1 MTSLSLLFLRQRCN
15 NGQATGLS
23 VANVGRGLTSS
34 LCANSIKAM
43 ESREIYNE
51 LTDAVIERPVAFS
64 VGKERMNLF
73 HASLG
78 KMYLVAR
85 LLDSMKV
92 SQQRLSEDPFSEAA
106 RLCRFSR
113 ENVARLIS
121 FYTVKDKEDHFNNEL
136 IEHRCSILSTLND
149 EELATLLM
157 IVLTQDSSDRF
168 IKEYG
173 IDKERQ
179 LVQKIVKHKRDKGN
193 LSFGGKTVYGTLI
206 DSACERY
213 GWSFDY
219 VVWGI
224 SYTNLRMI
232 TADSVVSMYLSKEDM
247 KKLHVSADREVIDAS
262 DPKNFEK
269 IKAMLEE

>member
-1 MTSLSLLFLRQRCN
+1 M
-15 NGQATGLS
+15 
-23 VANVGRGLTSS
+23 
-34 LCANSIKAM
+34 
-43 ESREIYNE
+43 YNE
-51 LTDAVIERPVAFS
+51 LTDAVIERPVDFS
-64 VGKERMNLF
+64 VGKTRLNLYQ
-73 HASLG
+73 ASLG
-78 KMYLVAR
+78 KMFLVTR

-92 SQQRLSEDPFSEAA
+92 SQQRLSEDAFSEAA
-106 RLCRFSR
+106 RLCRFNR
-113 ENVARLIS
+113 ENVVRLIA
-121 FYTVKDKEDHFNNEL
+121 FYTVKHKEDHFNNEL
-136 IEHRCSILSTLND
+136 IEQRCSILSTLDD
-149 EELATLLM
+149 EELTTLLM
-157 IVLTQDSSDRF
+157 IVLTQDSSDKF

-173 IDKERQ
+173 IDKEKQ
-179 LVQKIVKHKRDKGN
+179 IVQRIVKYKQDKGN

-232 TADSVVSMYLSKEDM
+232 TADSVVSMYLSKDDM

>member
-1 MTSLSLLFLRQRCN
+1 M
-15 NGQATGLS
+15 
-23 VANVGRGLTSS
+23 
-34 LCANSIKAM
+34 
-43 ESREIYNE
+43 YNE
-51 LTDAVIERPVAFS
+51 LTDAVIERPVDFS
-64 VGKERMNLF
+64 VGKKRLNLYQ
-73 HASLG
+73 ASLG
-78 KMYLVAR
+78 KMFLVTR

-92 SQQRLSEDPFSEAA
+92 SQQRLSEDAFSEAA
-106 RLCRFSR
+106 RLCRFNR
-113 ENVARLIS
+113 DNVVRLIA
-121 FYTVKDKEDHFNNEL
+121 FYTVKYKEDHFNNEL
-136 IEHRCSILSTLND
+136 IEQRCSILSTLDDD
-149 EELATLLM
+149 ELTTLLM
-157 IVLTQDSSDRF
+157 IVLTQDSSDKF

-173 IDKERQ
+173 IDKEKQ
-179 LVQKIVKHKRDKGN
+179 IVQRIVKYKQDKGN

-232 TADSVVSMYLSKEDM
+232 TADSVVSMYLSKDDM

>member
-1 MTSLSLLFLRQRCN
+1 
-15 NGQATGLS
+15 
-23 VANVGRGLTSS
+23 
-34 LCANSIKAM
+34 M

-51 LTDAVIERPVAFS
+51 LTDAVIERPVSFS
-64 VGKERMNLF
+64 VGKESMNLYP
-73 HASLG
+73 ASLG

-85 LLDSMKV
+85 LLDSMNV
-92 SQQRLSEDPFSEAA
+92 SQKRLSEDPFSEAA
-106 RLCRFSR
+106 RLCRYHK
-113 ENVARLIS
+113 ENVARLIA
-121 FYTVKDKEDHFNNEL
+121 FYTVKDRESHFDHEL
-136 IEHRCSILSTLND
+136 INHRCSVLSTLD
-149 EELATLLM
+149 EEELTTLLM
-157 IVLTQDSSDRF
+157 VVLTQDSSDKF

-179 LVQKIVKHKRDKGN
+179 TVQKILKYKRDKGN
-193 LSFGGKTVYGTLI
+193 LSFGGRTVYGTLI

-262 DPKNFEK
+262 DPKNFER

>member
-1 MTSLSLLFLRQRCN
+1 M
-15 NGQATGLS
+15 
-23 VANVGRGLTSS
+23 
-34 LCANSIKAM
+34 
-43 ESREIYNE
+43 YNE
-51 LTDAVIERPVAFS
+51 LTDAVIERPVDFS
-64 VGKERMNLF
+64 VGKTRLNLYQ
-73 HASLG
+73 ASLG
-78 KMYLVAR
+78 KMFLVTR

-92 SQQRLSEDPFSEAA
+92 SQQRLSEDAFSEAA
-106 RLCRFSR
+106 RLCRFNR
-113 ENVARLIS
+113 ENVVRLIA
-121 FYTVKDKEDHFNNEL
+121 FYTVKYKEDHFNNEL
-136 IEHRCSILSTLND
+136 IERRCSILSTLDD
-149 EELATLLM
+149 EELTTLLM
-157 IVLTQDSSDRF
+157 IVLTQDSSDKF

-173 IDKERQ
+173 IDKEKQ
-179 LVQKIVKHKRDKGN
+179 IVQRIVKYKQDKGN

-232 TADSVVSMYLSKEDM
+232 TADSVVSMYLSKDDM

>member
-1 MTSLSLLFLRQRCN
+1 M
-15 NGQATGLS
+15 
-23 VANVGRGLTSS
+23 
-34 LCANSIKAM
+34 
-43 ESREIYNE
+43 YNE
-51 LTDAVIERPVAFS
+51 LTDAVIERPVDFS
-64 VGKERMNLF
+64 VGKKRLNLYQ
-73 HASLG
+73 ASLG
-78 KMYLVAR
+78 KMFLVTR

-92 SQQRLSEDPFSEAA
+92 SQQRLSEDAFSEAA
-106 RLCRFSR
+106 RLCRFNR
-113 ENVARLIS
+113 ENVVRLIA
-121 FYTVKDKEDHFNNEL
+121 FYTVKYKEDHFNNEL
-136 IEHRCSILSTLND
+136 IEQRCSILSTLDDD
-149 EELATLLM
+149 ELTTLLM
-157 IVLTQDSSDRF
+157 IVLTQDSSDKF

-173 IDKERQ
+173 IDKEKQ
-179 LVQKIVKHKRDKGN
+179 IVQRIVKYKQDKGN

-232 TADSVVSMYLSKEDM
+232 TADSVVSMYLSKDDM

>member
-1 MTSLSLLFLRQRCN
+1 
-15 NGQATGLS
+15 
-23 VANVGRGLTSS
+23 
-34 LCANSIKAM
+34 
-43 ESREIYNE
+43 
-51 LTDAVIERPVAFS
+51 
-64 VGKERMNLF
+64 MNLF

-113 ENVARLIS
+113 ENVVRLIS
-121 FYTVKDKEDHFNNEL
+121 FYTVKDKEDHFDNEL
-136 IEHRCSILSTLND
+136 IEHRCSVLSTLDD

-157 IVLTQDSSDRF
+157 IVLTQDSSDRL

-179 LVQKIVKHKRDKGN
+179 LVQKIVKYKRDKGN

-232 TADSVVSMYLSKEDM
+232 TADSVVSMYLSKDDM

>member
-1 MTSLSLLFLRQRCN
+1 ME
-15 NGQATGLS
+15 
-23 VANVGRGLTSS
+23 RGLTPS
-34 LCANSIKAM
+34 LCANSKKAM

-51 LTDAVIERPVAFS
+51 LTDAIIERPVAFS

-113 ENVARLIS
+113 ENVVRLIS
-121 FYTVKDKEDHFNNEL
+121 FYTVKDKEDHFDNEL
-136 IEHRCSILSTLND
+136 IEHRCSILSTLD
-149 EELATLLM
+149 EKELATLLM
-157 IVLTQDSSDRF
+157 MVLTQDSSDRF

-179 LVQKIVKHKRDKGN
+179 LVQKIVRYKRDKGN

-219 VVWGI
+219 VVWEI

-232 TADSVVSMYLSKEDM
+232 TADSVVSMYLSKDDM
-247 KKLHVSADREVIDAS
+247 KKLHVSADREVINAS

>member
-1 MTSLSLLFLRQRCN
+1 
-15 NGQATGLS
+15 
-23 VANVGRGLTSS
+23 
-34 LCANSIKAM
+34 
-43 ESREIYNE
+43 
-51 LTDAVIERPVAFS
+51 
-64 VGKERMNLF
+64 MNLF

-92 SQQRLSEDPFSEAA
+92 SQQRLSEDAFSEAA
-106 RLCRFSR
+106 RLCKFSR
-113 ENVARLIS
+113 DGVVRLIA
-121 FYTVKDKEDHFNNEL
+121 FYTLKEKEDHFNNEL
-136 IEHRCSILSTLND
+136 IEHRCSILSTLD
-149 EELATLLM
+149 DKELTTLLM
-157 IVLTQDSSDRF
+157 IVLTQDSSDKF

-179 LVQKIVKHKRDKGN
+179 IVQRIVKYKQEKGN

-247 KKLHVSADREVIDAS
+247 KKLHVSADREIINAS